1 MDEFAPAKLNLYLHV
16 TGRRDDGY
24 HLLESLVAFADMGDR
39 VSVAASS
46 DLRLS
51 VEGPFAAQ
59 VPNDDG
65 NLVLQAARALAAAL
79 DRPPAAEI
87 RLTKTLPV
95 ASGIGGGSADAAAT
109 LRALLRLWDAA
120 LPAPALM
127 DLALRLGADV
137 PVCLHGRTCHL
148 SGIGER
154 LDPAPSVAD
163 QPIVLVNP
171 GVGVST
177 PAVFKARQAPFSSP
191 LRLTDPSGGPHALAQ
206 ALAQRRNDL
215 APPAISLEPTIADVL
230 AAIEATPSCLL
241 ARMSGSGA
249 TCFGLFETVDQ
260 AHTAAREI
268 ATQQPSW
275 WVEATRL
282 R

>member
-24 HLLESLVAFADMGDR
+24 HLLDSLIAFADVGDR

-51 VEGPFAAQ
+51 VDGPFAAQ

-65 NLVLQAARALAAAL
+65 NLVLQAARAMAAAL
-79 DRPPAAEI
+79 DRPAAAEI
-87 RLTKTLPV
+87 RLTKMLPV
-95 ASGIGGGSADAAAT
+95 ASGIGGGSSDAAAT

-120 LPAPALM
+120 LPAPELT

-177 PAVFKARQAPFSSP
+177 PTVFKARQGPFSSP
-191 LRLTDPSGGPHALAQ
+191 LRLADPSSGPHGLAQ

-215 APPAISLEPTIADVL
+215 APPAITLEPTIAAVL

-268 ATQQPSW
+268 ADEEPSW